1 MDRHRK
7 PMSTGSRDLLSHG
20 AGKGDKPRYKHN
32 QNWLDNYARINW
44 DIIDPMMGQRTKKY
58 KLA

>member
-1 MDRHRK
+1 
-7 PMSTGSRDLLSHG
+7 MSTGSRDLLSHG